1 MLDYPLNDGVSS
13 LKRLT
18 WLMLILM
25 TASFACSLAV
35 DDGSDGENTRPVLE
49 ADRPAVILITPKNG
63 SRYAL
68 GTEISIYAEA
78 RDLESGVAR
87 IEVFEDFDTPIGKIE
102 AAAPQEEL
110 SGVIKWK
117 PVVPQTYLVRVQAFR
132 ADDTASSP
140 QEISIEVVAAEGVN
154 VVNPAQPA
162 VNATE
167 SVSDASLTPVS
178 VVTLEGV
185 VRGANALNVR
195 SQPDANSARV
205 AQAVSEGEVMQ
216 LIGRSEDQ
224 QWYLIRLANG
234 DFGWVFGQFVVVNG
248 DPNTLPTVKPEE
260 INP

>member
-49 ADRPAVILITPKNG
+49 VDRPAVILIAPKNG
-63 SRYAL
+63 SRYVL

-78 RDLESGVAR
+78 RDLGSGVAR

-117 PVVPQTYLVRVQAFR
+117 PIVPQTYLIRVQAFR

-140 QEISIEVVAAEGVN
+140 QEISIEVVASDGVN
-154 VVNPAQPA
+154 AAQPA

-167 SVSDASLTPVS
+167 AVLDTSLTPVP

-185 VRGANALNVR
+185 VRGASALNVR
-195 SQPDANSARV
+195 SQPDANSARI